1 MAKYKVKD
9 INKNGKIDGWEQAKY
24 DAINKSAEKDS
35 PLDFFGRIGAIRAAR
50 DLARQV
56 GMGNNAMAQ
65 ARKARQA
72 QASNTGNIS
81 GRLDE
86 IDSRLSA
93 IEDLSAES
101 ASQPEMTNV
110 PPDPS
115 NTMGSARPVFTQP
128 VQQNAQKM
136 FGSVDMMQNSVAAPP
151 LFKKKCNKYKK

>member
-24 DAINKSAEKDS
+24 DAINKSSEKES
-35 PLDFFGRIGAIRAAR
+35 PLDFFGGNIAASIGMA
-50 DLARQV
+50 
-56 GMGNNAMAQ
+56 NNAMAQ
-65 ARKARQA
+65 ARKARRA
-72 QASNTGNIS
+72 QASNVGNVS

-93 IEDLSAES
+93 IEGLNAES
-101 ASQPEMTNV
+101 ASQPETTNV

-115 NTMGSARPVFTQP
+115 NTMGNARPVFPQP
-128 VQQNAQKM
+128 VQQNAQKI
-136 FGSVDMMQNSVAAPP
+136 FGSVDMMQNSVGAPP